1 MNETKMRKF
10 AQDNFVPIVRPET
23 SKLLIENVKEINPKS
38 ILEVGTAIGYSGIL
52 MLENSNANLI
62 TLEKD
67 EKMKNLALENFKEE
81 NLQNRVKLVFGD
93 TKTYIENSNEKFDFI
108 FLDGPKSQYVK
119 YYPYLLKMLNQ
130 NGRIFVDN
138 VLFQGL
144 VLSKEEPPKKF
155 RTIVNNL
162 REFLKLVQTDK
173 KVSFKLIDIEDG
185 VLLIKKNRNIIYK

>member
-130 NGRIFVDN
+130 NVRIFVDN